1 MEEVQREGRGGAAAA
16 EDGVEEVRRGGVETR
31 RGQRGGEP
39 LWVGVVAAE
48 EPVRVLR
55 GGG

>member
-1 MEEVQREGRGGAAAA
+1 MEEVQREGGGSATAA

-39 LWVGVVAAE
+39 LRVGVVAAE
-48 EPVRVLR
+48 EPVRMLS
-55 GGG
+55 